1 MTAIDFPNS
10 PVNNETF
17 TSGNNTWQWNGT
29 AWNIVTASTPVNYVI
44 SDTAPSSPIEGST
57 WFDSS
62 SSKMYI
68 YYDSSWI
75 ETTSSIAG
83 PTGPTG
89 PAGSDGSIGVDGETG
104 PTGPTGDTGPT
115 GPTGLLDEVGLDS
128 LKAFQI
134 MGAL

>member
-1 MTAIDFPNS
+1 MPIDFPDS
-10 PVNNETF
+10 PTNNQTF
-17 TSGNNTWQWNGT
+17 TSGNNTWQWDGT
-29 AWNIVTASTPVNYVI
+29 AWNIVSASTPVNYVI

-68 YYDSSWI
+68 YYDSSWL

-89 PAGSDGSIGVDGETG
+89 ADGADGATGPTGADGADGATG
-104 PTGPTGDTGPT
+104 PTGPTGPS
-115 GPTGLLDEVGLDS
+115 GLLDEAGLDS

>member
-1 MTAIDFPNS
+1 MPIDFPDS
-10 PVNNETF
+10 PTTNQTF
-17 TSGNNTWQWNGT
+17 TSGNNTWQWDGT
-29 AWNIVTASTPVNYVI
+29 AWNIVTASTPLNYVI

-68 YYDSSWI
+68 YYDSQWL
-75 ETTSSIAG
+75 ETTTGIAGATGPTGAAGADGATGPTGADGADGATG

-89 PAGSDGSIGVDGETG
+89 PS
-104 PTGPTGDTGPT
+104 
-115 GPTGLLDEVGLDS
+115 GLLDEAGLDS
-128 LKAFQI
+128 LKALQI

>member
-1 MTAIDFPNS
+1 MAIDFPDS
-10 PVNNETF
+10 PTNNQTF
-17 TSGNNTWQWNGT
+17 TSGNNTWQWDGT
-29 AWNIVTASTPVNYVI
+29 VWNIVTASTPVNYVI

-68 YYDSSWI
+68 YYDSSWL

-89 PAGSDGSIGVDGETG
+89 ADGADGATGPTGADGADGATG
-104 PTGPTGDTGPT
+104 PTGPTGPS
-115 GPTGLLDEVGLDS
+115 GLLDEAGLDS

>member
-1 MTAIDFPNS
+1 MAIDFPDS
-10 PVNNETF
+10 PTNNQTF
-17 TSGNNTWQWNGT
+17 TSGNNTWQWDGT
-29 AWNIVTASTPVNYVI
+29 AWNIVSASTPVNYVI

-68 YYDSSWI
+68 YYDSSWL

-89 PAGSDGSIGVDGETG
+89 ADGADGATGPTGANGADGATG
-104 PTGPTGDTGPT
+104 PTGPS
-115 GPTGLLDEVGLDS
+115 GLLDEAGLDS

>member
-1 MTAIDFPNS
+1 MAIDFPDS
-10 PVNNETF
+10 PTNNQTF
-17 TSGNNTWQWNGT
+17 TSGNNTWQWDGT
-29 AWNIVTASTPVNYVI
+29 AWNIVSASTPVNYVI

-68 YYDSSWI
+68 YYDSSWL

-89 PAGSDGSIGVDGETG
+89 ADGADGATGPTGADGATG
-104 PTGPTGDTGPT
+104 PTGPS
-115 GPTGLLDEVGLDS
+115 GLLDEAGLDS